1 MKARTKGEK
10 SRHTISSLQIGQAS
24 CAPAA
29 AGAADIEVSP
39 FSNEMR
45 EVRSWVSDDE
55 NCEADACEPRETL
68 LVDGERTL
76 VLLVLLGCG
85 EDEAAGVKAFA

>member
-1 MKARTKGEK
+1 
-10 SRHTISSLQIGQAS
+10 
-24 CAPAA
+24 
-29 AGAADIEVSP
+29 
-39 FSNEMR
+39 MR

-76 VLLVLLGCG
+76 LGLLGCG
-85 EDEAAGVKAFA
+85 EDKAAAGV